1 MMMLTCARSATQA
14 LQAWSPFSQE
24 YVKQA
29 PSSEHTSA
37 QIREEI
43 IRFLLYDSFP
53 MLAACAFLNILQP
66 PTFMNPGIKTLVPS
80 TAPHTFSC
88 RS

>member
-1 MMMLTCARSATQA
+1 MMMLTCARPASQA

-29 PSSEHTSA
+29 PPSEHTSA

-43 IRFLLYDSFP
+43 IHFLLYDSFP
-53 MLAACAFLNILQP
+53 IIAACAFLNILQP
-66 PTFMNPGIKTLVPS
+66 PLWIQALK
-80 TAPHTFSC
+80 H
-88 RS
+88 